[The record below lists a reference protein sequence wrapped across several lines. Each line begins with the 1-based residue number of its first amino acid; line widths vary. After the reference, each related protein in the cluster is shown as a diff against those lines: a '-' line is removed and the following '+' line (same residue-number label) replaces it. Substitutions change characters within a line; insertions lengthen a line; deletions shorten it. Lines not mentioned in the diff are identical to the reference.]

1 MAHFRDLIRSIKDV
15 NLYQMETKMG
25 KAETDKAETDKA
37 EMVLFVVRIKNKS
50 QECVSV

>member
-1 MAHFRDLIRSIKDV
+1 
-15 NLYQMETKMG
+15 METKMG
-25 KAETDKAETDKA
+25 KAETDKA

>member
-1 MAHFRDLIRSIKDV
+1 
-15 NLYQMETKMG
+15 METKMG

-50 QECVSV
+50 QECVSVWVDIIEYQLDA